1 MTNPKDNGASVAPS
15 NCPTF
20 GYTHFIVVF
29 FVHHALLV
37 RIVLTLVAMIF
48 GMSFLNMLNI
58 VVQFVM
64 IYIMVLI

>member
-1 MTNPKDNGASVAPS
+1 MTNPKDNGALVAPAIA
-15 NCPTF
+15 PPLGTLTLLWF
-20 GYTHFIVVF
+20 F

-48 GMSFLNMLNI
+48 DMSLLNMLNI